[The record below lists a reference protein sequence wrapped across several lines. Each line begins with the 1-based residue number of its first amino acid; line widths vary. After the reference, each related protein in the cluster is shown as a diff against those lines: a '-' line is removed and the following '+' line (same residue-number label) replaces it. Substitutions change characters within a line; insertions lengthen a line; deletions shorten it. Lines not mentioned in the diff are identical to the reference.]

1 MCVTSCTYVYVNSVC
16 IYAFFHLIDLICNK
30 KDLESILTMRLNGI
44 HAEFQSGLLY
54 PDLHN
59 HGKAPD
65 ACDPHFFIG
74 KRGVKINAKGVC
86 VYN

>member
-1 MCVTSCTYVYVNSVC
+1 MGADAPTLPGPGG
-16 IYAFFHLIDLICNK
+16 A
-30 KDLESILTMRLNGI
+30 
-44 HAEFQSGLLY
+44 GLLC